1 MTGDIMTGDI
11 KTPALVV
18 LGPGGLDTAHRIA
31 SALPGA
37 EIHGLARRVDPAQV
51 LFDDT
56 GDHLR
61 ALFAAGTPVIGICAA
76 GILIRLLAGSL
87 TDKTAE
93 PPVIAV
99 AEDGSAVVPLL
110 GGHHGA
116 NDLAQNIAA
125 TLGAVAAVTT
135 AGDVRFGVALDN
147 PPAGW
152 TLGNPDDV
160 KPFSGDLLAGAT
172 VGAHAA
178 LPPFLTDADIPRDLG
193 GRLLITATPHRV
205 AGDAHHLVYHPKS
218 VAVGVGCERGT
229 DPAEL
234 IALVHAAL
242 EAGDIA
248 PDAIAGLYSLDLK
261 ADEPAVHAAAAML
274 GVEARF
280 FDAATLEAEA
290 PRLKNPSDVVFREVG
305 CHGVSEGAALAAA
318 GANADLIVEKQKSA
332 RATCAI
338 AVSPDPVA
346 ECVSAKRQGRLLI
359 VGTGPGSDGW
369 MTAEAEDAVAQA
381 SDLVGYTL
389 YLDILAA
396 RATGKTRHDFPLG
409 EEIDRVRAALELA
422 ATGKTVALVSS
433 GDPGIYAMATLA
445 FELLET
451 GGRDEWGRVDIQV
464 CPGISALQAAA
475 ARSGAPL
482 GHDFCTISLSD
493 LLTPWDAIER
503 RLHAAAAGD
512 FVVAF
517 YNPVSRRRTWQ
528 LGKAREILLTG
539 RPETTPVVL
548 ARNLGRE
555 GEQVRVVT
563 LGALYPADVDMLTVV
578 LVGSSESRIVARSDG
593 RHWVYTPRGYAG
605 KQAGNLA
612 GKQNDDMKGTE

>member
-1 MTGDIMTGDI
+1 MSSAIAI
-11 KTPALVV
+11 VV
-18 LGPGGLDTAHRIA
+18 LGPGGLDLAHRIA
-31 SALPGA
+31 GALPDA
-37 EIHGLARRVDPAQV
+37 RIHGLARRVSAADT

-56 GDHLR
+56 GEHLR
-61 ALFAAGTPVIGICAA
+61 GLFAAGTPVIGICAA

-87 TDKTAE
+87 NDKTAE

-116 NDLAQNIAA
+116 NDIAA
-125 TLGAVAAVTT
+125 TIGAALGVAAAVTT

-152 TLGNPDDV
+152 TLANPDDV
-160 KPFSGDLLAGAT
+160 KSFAGDLLAGET
-172 VGAHAA
+172 VR
-178 LPPFLTDADIPRDLG
+178 LDTSVPPFIADAGIERDLG
-193 GRLLITATPHRV
+193 GVLQITATPYV
-205 AGDAHHLVYHPKS
+205 EPGDAQHLVYHPAS
-218 VAVGVGCERGT
+218 VAVGIGCERGT
-229 DPAEL
+229 SPEEVL
-234 IALVHAAL
+234 QLVRSAL
-242 EAGDIA
+242 AGTNIA
-248 PDAIAGLYSLDLK
+248 PAAIGGVYSLDLK
-261 ADEPAVHAAAAML
+261 ADEPAMHAVAGAL

-280 FDAATLEAEA
+280 FDAATLEAET

-318 GANADLIVEKQKSA
+318 GPDGVLLAEKTKSA
-332 RATCAI
+332 RATCALALAPAPI
-338 AVSPDPVA
+338 TSPAGSVP
-346 ECVSAKRQGRLLI
+346 QGRLLI

-369 MTAEAEDAVAQA
+369 MTAESEAVIA
-381 SDLVGYTL
+381 SATDLVGYSL
-389 YLDILAA
+389 YLDLLGA
-396 RATGKTRHDFPLG
+396 RADGKTRHDFPLG

-451 GGRDEWGRVDIQV
+451 GGRDDWGRVAIQV
-464 CPGISALQAAA
+464 CPGISAFQAAA

-493 LLTPWDAIER
+493 LLTPWEAIER

-528 LGKAREILLTG
+528 LGKAREILLTA
-539 RPETTPVVL
+539 RPETTPVIL
-548 ARNLGRE
+548 ARNLGRD
-555 GEQVRVVT
+555 GEQVRTVT
-563 LGALYPADVDMLTVV
+563 LGALDPADVDMLTVV
-578 LVGSSESRIVARSDG
+578 LVGSSETRAVPRGDG
-593 RHWVYTPRGYAG
+593 RNWVYTPRGYAG
-605 KQAGNLA
+605 KNTEN
-612 GKQNDDMKGTE
+612 KEGTG

>member
-1 MTGDIMTGDI
+1 MTGDI

-37 EIHGLARRVDPAQV
+37 DIHGLARRVDSAQV
-51 LFDDT
+51 FFDDT

-193 GRLLITATPHRV
+193 
-205 AGDAHHLVYHPKS
+205 DAHHLVYHPKS

-261 ADEPAVHAAAAML
+261 ADESAVHAAAAML

-346 ECVSAKRQGRLLI
+346 ECVSAQRQGRLLI

-563 LGALYPADVDMLTVV
+563 LGALDPADVDMLTVV

>member
-1 MTGDIMTGDI
+1 MTGATR
-11 KTPALVV
+11 TPAIVV
-18 LGPGGLDTAHRIA
+18 LGPGGLDLAHRILDV
-31 SALPGA
+31 LPDA
-37 EIHGLARRVDPAQV
+37 KVHGLARRVDSAQV
-51 LFDDT
+51 SFDDT

-61 ALFAAGTPVIGICAA
+61 ALFAAGTPIIGICAA
-76 GILIRLLAGSL
+76 GILIRLLAPNIA
-87 TDKTAE
+87 DKMQE

-116 NDLAQNIAA
+116 NDLAGKVAVA
-125 TLGAVAAVTT
+125 LGTVAAVTT
-135 AGDVRFGVALDN
+135 AGDVRFGVALDS
-147 PPAGW
+147 PPDGW
-152 TLGNPDDV
+152 TLANPADV
-160 KPFSGDLLAGAT
+160 KSFAGDLLAGET
-172 VGAHAA
+172 VGAHDA
-178 LPPFLTDADIPRDLG
+178 LPAFLADADLPRDLG
-193 GRLLITATPHRV
+193 GTLRISATPHRI
-205 AGDAHHLVYHPKS
+205 AGDARHLVYHPKS

-234 IALVHAAL
+234 MALVRAAL
-242 EAGDIA
+242 DGGDIA
-248 PDAIAGLYSLDLK
+248 RDAVAGLYSLDLK
-261 ADEPAVHAAAAML
+261 ANEPAVHAAAAML
-274 GVEARF
+274 GVDARF
-280 FDAATLEAEA
+280 FDAATLEAET
-290 PRLKNPSDVVFREVG
+290 PRLKTPSDVVFREVG

-318 GANADLIVEKQKSA
+318 GPTGKLTVEKQKSA

-338 AVSPDPVA
+338 AIAPDPVA
-346 ECVSAKRQGRLLI
+346 AGMAGQPQGRLLI

-381 SDLVGYTL
+381 TDLVGYTL
-389 YLDILAA
+389 YLDILAD
-396 RATGKTRHDFPLG
+396 RAAGKTRHDFPLG

-422 ATGKTVALVSS
+422 ATGRTVALVSS

-451 GGRDEWGRVDIQV
+451 GGRADWGRVAIQV

-493 LLTPWDAIER
+493 LLTPWEAIER
-503 RLHAAAAGD
+503 RLRAAADGD

-548 ARNLGRE
+548 ARNLGRD

-563 LGALYPADVDMLTVV
+563 LGTLDPADVDMLTVV
-578 LVGSSESRIVARSDG
+578 LVGSSESRTVARGDG

-605 KQAGNLA
+605 KQAA
-612 GKQNDDMKGTE
+612 TQNDDMKGTG

>member
-1 MTGDIMTGDI
+1 MTDTRAR
-11 KTPALVV
+11 PAIIV
-18 LGPGGLDTAHRIA
+18 LGPGGLDLAHRI
-31 SALPGA
+31 LGVVPDA
-37 EIHGLARRVDPAQV
+37 ELHGLARRVDSAQIP
-51 LFDDT
+51 FDDT
-56 GDHLR
+56 GAHLR
-61 ALFAAGTPVIGICAA
+61 ALFDAGRPIIGICAA
-76 GILIRLLAGSL
+76 GILIRLLAAGL

-116 NDLAQNIAA
+116 NDLAREIAA
-125 TLGAVAAVTT
+125 ALGAVAAVTT
-135 AGDVRFGVALDN
+135 AGDVRFGVALDS

-152 TLGNPDDV
+152 TLANPDDV
-160 KPFSGDLLAGAT
+160 KSFAADLLAGET
-172 VGAHAA
+172 VGAQAA
-178 LPPFLTDADIPRDLG
+178 LPPFLAGSDIPRDLG
-193 GRLLITATPHRV
+193 GTLRLTATPHRV
-205 AGDAHHLVYHPKS
+205 AGDARHLVYHPAS

-234 IALVHAAL
+234 IALVRAAL
-242 EAGDIA
+242 DAGDIA
-248 PDAIAGLYSLDLK
+248 PESVAGLYSLDLK

-274 GVEARF
+274 GVDARF
-280 FDAATLEAEA
+280 FDAATLEAET

-318 GANADLIVEKQKSA
+318 GTDADLAVAKLKSA
-332 RATCAI
+332 RATCAVAVAPAPI
-338 AVSPDPVA
+338 ADDPGQ
-346 ECVSAKRQGRLLI
+346 CQGRLLI

-381 SDLVGYTL
+381 TDLVGYTL
-389 YLDILAA
+389 YLDILAD
-396 RATGKTRHDFPLG
+396 RASGKTRHDFPLG
-409 EEIDRVRAALELA
+409 EETDRVRAALELA
-422 ATGKTVALVSS
+422 ATGRTVALVSS

-451 GGRDEWGRVDIQV
+451 GGRADWGTVAIQV

-493 LLTPWDAIER
+493 LLTPWEAIER
-503 RLHAAAAGD
+503 RLQAAAAGD

-528 LGKAREILLTG
+528 LGKAREILLSG
-539 RPETTPVVL
+539 RPDTTPVVL
-548 ARNLGRE
+548 ARNLGRD

-563 LGALYPADVDMLTVV
+563 LGTLDPADVDMLTVV
-578 LVGSSESRIVARSDG
+578 LVGSSESRTVVRGDG

-605 KQAGNLA
+605 KQAE
-612 GKQNDDMKGTE
+612 KQNDDMKGTG

>member
-1 MTGDIMTGDI
+1 MTGNTGA
-11 KTPALVV
+11 PAVIV
-18 LGPGGLDTAHRIA
+18 LGPSGLDVAHRIA
-31 SALPGA
+31 SAVPEV
-37 EIHGLARRVDPAQV
+37 EIHGLARRVEAAQV
-51 LFDDT
+51 HFDDT

-61 ALFAAGTPVIGICAA
+61 ALFAAGTPIVGICAA
-76 GILIRLLAGSL
+76 GILIRLLAESL

-93 PPVIAV
+93 PPMIAV

-116 NDLAQNIAA
+116 NDLAREIGAA
-125 TLGAVAAVTT
+125 LGVVTAVTT
-135 AGDVRFGVALDN
+135 AGDLRFGVALDC

-152 TLGNPDDV
+152 TLANPDDV
-160 KPFSGDLLAGAT
+160 KSFSAELLAGAT

-178 LPPFLTDADIPRDLG
+178 LPSFLADGDIPRDLG
-193 GRLLITATPHRV
+193 GMLRISATPHRV
-205 AGDAHHLVYHPKS
+205 SGDEQHLVYHPRS

-234 IALVHAAL
+234 IALVKVAL
-242 EAGDIA
+242 EEADIA
-248 PDAIAGLYSLDLK
+248 AASVAGLYSLDLK
-261 ADEPAVHAAAAML
+261 ADEPAVHAAAAAL

-280 FDAATLEAEA
+280 FDVATLEAET
-290 PRLKNPSDVVFREVG
+290 PRLKNPSDVVYREVG

-318 GANADLIVEKQKSA
+318 GSDAALTVEKRKSA

-338 AVSPDPVA
+338 AVMPEPLA
-346 ECVSAKRQGRLLI
+346 AHSAAQPQGRLLI
-359 VGTGPGSDGW
+359 VGTGPGNDGW
-369 MTAEAEDAVAQA
+369 MTSEAEDAVARA
-381 SDLVGYTL
+381 TDLVGYTL
-389 YLDILAA
+389 YLDILAD
-396 RATGKTRHDFPLG
+396 RAAGKTRHDFPLG

-451 GGRDEWGRVDIQV
+451 GGRDDWGRVDIQV

-493 LLTPWDAIER
+493 LLTPWEAIEQ
-503 RLHAAAAGD
+503 RLHAAAAAD

-539 RPETTPVVL
+539 RPDTTPVVL
-548 ARNLGRE
+548 ARNLGRD

-563 LGALYPADVDMLTVV
+563 LGTLDPADVDMLTVV
-578 LVGSSESRIVARSDG
+578 LVGSSESRTVARGDG

-605 KQAGNLA
+605 KQADT
-612 GKQNDDMKGTE
+612 QNDDMKGTG

>member
-1 MTGDIMTGDI
+1 MTS
-11 KTPALVV
+11 PAIIV
-18 LGPGGLDTAHRIA
+18 LGPGGLDLAHKIVTV
-31 SALPGA
+31 LPDA
-37 EIHGLARRVDPAQV
+37 EVHGLARRVDSAQV
-51 LFDDT
+51 SFDDT

-76 GILIRLLAGSL
+76 GILIRLLAPSL
-87 TDKTAE
+87 TDKTSE

-116 NDLAQNIAA
+116 NDLAQKIAA
-125 TLGAVAAVTT
+125 AFGAVAAVTT
-135 AGDVRFGVALDN
+135 AGDVRFGVALDSL
-147 PPAGW
+147 PAGW
-152 TLGNPDDV
+152 TLANPDDV
-160 KPFSGDLLAGAT
+160 KSFAGDLLGGQT
-172 VGAHAA
+172 VGAHQP
-178 LPPFLTDADIPRDLG
+178 LPPFLADADIPRDLG
-193 GRLLITATPHRV
+193 GTLRISATPHRIE
-205 AGDAHHLVYHPKS
+205 GDAGHLVYHPAS

-234 IALVHAAL
+234 IALVNSTL

-248 PDAIAGLYSLDLK
+248 SEAIAGIYSLDLK
-261 ADEPAVHAAAAML
+261 ADEPAVHAAAAAL
-274 GVEARF
+274 GVEAWF
-280 FDAATLEAEA
+280 FGAATLEAET
-290 PRLKNPSDVVFREVG
+290 PRLMTPSDVVFREVG

-318 GANADLIVEKQKSA
+318 GAAAELTVGKQKSA

-338 AVSPDPVA
+338 AVSPDPIA
-346 ECVSAKRQGRLLI
+346 GNGAAQPQGRLLV

-381 SDLVGYTL
+381 TDLVGYTL
-389 YLDILAA
+389 YLDILAE
-396 RATGKTRHDFPLG
+396 RAAGKARHDFPLG
-409 EEIDRVRAALELA
+409 EEIDRVRAALDLA

-451 GGRDEWGRVDIQV
+451 GGRDDWGRVAIQV

-493 LLTPWDAIER
+493 LLTPWEAIER
-503 RLHAAAAGD
+503 RLKAAADGD

-548 ARNLGRE
+548 ARNLGRD

-563 LGALYPADVDMLTVV
+563 LGTLDPADVDMLTVV
-578 LVGSSESRIVARSDG
+578 LVGSSESRTVGRGDG

-605 KQAGNLA
+605 KQAVE
-612 GKQNDDMKGTE
+612 KNDDMKGTG